1 MGSHERL
8 VSAARRRSE
17 RVIREF
23 GESLREMRLARGLSL
38 RAVAAGLPLSESKL
52 GRWERGQ
59 PPHPSLA
66 EAALVSRM
74 LGLDLVLKLYPVG
87 GGLRDEAHL
96 RLLNRFVALL
106 PSGVPRRL
114 EAPVDRSGDLRA
126 WDVLVRLGPAVVGV
140 AAETRLRDV
149 QDLLRRE
156 QGKVRDSSATRL
168 LVVLLDSAHNRRAV
182 AQAGPILR
190 AELPLDGRK
199 VRAAL
204 RLGKDPGGDGLLFL

>member
-17 RVIREF
+17 RVTREF
-23 GESLREMRLARGLSL
+23 GDGLREMRLARGLSL

-66 EAALVSRM
+66 EAALVARV
-74 LGLDLVLKLYPVG
+74 LGQDLVLKLYPVG

-106 PSGVPRRL
+106 PQVVPRRL

-126 WDVLVRLGPAVVGV
+126 WDVLVRLGPALVGV

-149 QDLLRRE
+149 QELLRRE
-156 QGKVRDSSATRL
+156 RGKVRDSGATRL
-168 LVVLLDSAHNRRAV
+168 LLVLLDSAHNRRV
-182 AQAGPILR
+182 VKQAGPILR

-204 RLGKDPGGDGLLFL
+204 RLGRDPGGDGLLFL